1 MRKTIIVMDAPD
13 NATGIEQI
21 GDENPYFLG
30 AFGEVITALKQAFPK
45 GDFADP
51 TEISAATDKGL
62 IRIEIA
68 KHTPVQ
74 SFMMHLENPES
85 VEIVQK
91 LCEKTNWRALDTD
104 TGMFIDQRM
113 KNSNNQKG
121 DAGKSWWKLWGK

>member
-1 MRKTIIVMDAPD
+1 
-13 NATGIEQI
+13 
-21 GDENPYFLG
+21 
-30 AFGEVITALKQAFPK
+30 
-45 GDFADP
+45 
-51 TEISAATDKGL
+51 
-62 IRIEIA
+62 
-68 KHTPVQ
+68 
-74 SFMMHLENPES
+74 MMHLENPES